1 MKIVLDT
8 NVFVSAL
15 LWYGAPNDL
24 LRLIEEGIFTP
35 CVTPALLEELRDV
48 LSRPKFS
55 SRIKER
61 KTSCEELFAGI
72 IDLAELHPDRK
83 IGHVVKDDVSDD
95 KFLSCALT
103 SGAKYI
109 ISGDPHL
116 LKLRDWAGIS
126 ILSPR
131 QFLDKSQQ

>member
-15 LWYGAPNDL
+15 LWCGAPNDL
-24 LRLIEEGIFTP
+24 LKLIEERIFTP
-35 CVTPALLEELRDV
+35 CVTPALLEELRGV

-55 SRIKER
+55 SRIKKR

-72 IDLAELHPDRK
+72 IDIAELHPDRK
-83 IGHVVKDDVSDD
+83 IGPVVKDDVSDD

-131 QFLDKSQQ
+131 QFLGKSQQ